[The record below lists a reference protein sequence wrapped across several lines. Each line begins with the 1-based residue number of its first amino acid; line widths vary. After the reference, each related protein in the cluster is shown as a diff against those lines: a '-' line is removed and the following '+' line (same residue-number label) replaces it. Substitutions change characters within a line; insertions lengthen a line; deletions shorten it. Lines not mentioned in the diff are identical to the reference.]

1 MLCAHWVQNARWP
14 FLYRSSSSA
23 VGNIIRS
30 LALARMFLTCL
41 MVDMEDLRSSRTCSS
56 RAHSHRAP
64 SPSSLFSWHLSSQFT
79 VRLAFM
85 FKGMN
90 EITAARTKQLCALPS
105 SDICPALQF
114 TMWPFSQYSYGNIQ
128 RSENSSSMINVLE
141 ALLSWHRSQM
151 WHLMAFIKKIFFVSK
166 HCVGCHGTTQGA
178 RLRY

>member
-90 EITAARTKQLCALPS
+90 EITAARTKQLWLCLPL
-105 SDICPALQF
+105 I
-114 TMWPFSQYSYGNIQ
+114 Y
-128 RSENSSSMINVLE
+128 
-141 ALLSWHRSQM
+141 ALLYNLLRGLFPSTAMEISRD
-151 WHLMAFIKKIFFVSK
+151 LKIA
-166 HCVGCHGTTQGA
+166 HQ
-178 RLRY
+178 